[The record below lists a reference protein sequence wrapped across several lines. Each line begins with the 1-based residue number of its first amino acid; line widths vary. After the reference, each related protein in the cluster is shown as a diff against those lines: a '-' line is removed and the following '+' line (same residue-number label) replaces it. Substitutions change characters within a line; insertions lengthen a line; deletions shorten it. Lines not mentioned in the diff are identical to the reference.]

1 MSGRTTDAGGAS
13 SDLLPPPPEGA
24 VSENERLQ
32 EFGYKQ
38 RLDRSIG
45 RIASFAIGFSAIS
58 ATTAVFSSF
67 GVGYFT
73 AGGPFVWTLLIAVA
87 VFFVWALIAADLA
100 AKFPLAGYAYQWTSR
115 LNGSNLG
122 WFTGFIAIIGW
133 ISGLTGVS
141 FVFAGYLGSVFGFT
155 LTLQVQIL
163 MTIGSILVAM
173 LITAYGIRLTT
184 LINNIGV
191 AIELVVTV
199 LATIVVAVIA
209 FVIPENHQPV
219 SVLFEGS
226 SSGGSPYIIAWF
238 AAALGPFF
246 GLVGVEASADV
257 AEETKAARHTIPKT
271 MFTALAVS
279 SVIELLMYIVY
290 VLAIRDHDAV
300 VAASSAPIAEII
312 SQQAGPVVSRIV
324 VAFAL
329 TNIFACLLAN
339 ILLASRLMY
348 SLSRD
353 NMLPASRIW
362 RRVAPGHKT
371 PANAA
376 FVIAA
381 VAILLCLSALFNA
394 SAFTYFLG
402 IGSLAF
408 FGVYLLQTV
417 GLLIARRKG
426 RIPAPEHGT
435 FDLGRWR
442 LALYVIGFVMFA
454 IIEIALAVLPQFAG
468 NIWVFL
474 GVVAIGAAWWLLAI
488 RPRLRRGDAGPQYA
502 STHPAEFADEHA

>member
-1 MSGRTTDAGGAS
+1 MPGQDPGTIRAEEGGLLPVPDSGAS
-13 SDLLPPPPEGA
+13 ENDRLL
-24 VSENERLQ
+24 

-45 RIASFAIGFSAIS
+45 RLASFAIGFATIS
-58 ATTAVFSSF
+58 ATTAVFASF

-73 AGGPFVWTLLIAVA
+73 AGGPFVWTLLLAVA
-87 VFFVWALIAADLA
+87 VFFVWALIAGDLA

-133 ISGLTGVS
+133 ISGLTGVA
-141 FVFAGYLGSVFGFT
+141 FVFAGYLGSVLGFT
-155 LTLQVQIL
+155 LTLQTQIL
-163 MTIGSILVAM
+163 LTVAAIVVAM

-191 AIELVVTV
+191 SLELVVTV
-199 LATIVVAVIA
+199 IVTIIVAVVAFSMPA
-209 FVIPENHQPV
+209 NHQPF
-219 SVLFEGS
+219 SALFQGKAS
-226 SSGGSPYIIAWF
+226 PGSPYIIAWF

-257 AEETKAARHTIPKT
+257 AEETKDARRVIPRT
-271 MFTALAVS
+271 MFNALAIS
-279 SVIELLMYIVY
+279 SIIELLMYVVF
-290 VLAIRDHDAV
+290 VLSIKDQSAV
-300 VAASSAPIAEII
+300 EAASSAPIQEII
-312 SQQAGPVVSRIV
+312 AQQLGPVVSRIV

-353 NMLPASRIW
+353 NMLPASRLW

-376 FVIAA
+376 FAIAA
-381 VAILLCLSALFNA
+381 VAIVLCLSALFNA

-408 FGVYLLQTV
+408 FGVYVLQTV
-417 GLLIARRKG
+417 GLLLARRNG
-426 RIPAPEHGT
+426 TIPAPEANT
-435 FDLGRWR
+435 FDLGRTR
-442 LALYVIGFVMFA
+442 LPIYVVGVIMFVIVELAL
-454 IIEIALAVLPQFAG
+454 ALLPQFAG
-468 NIWVFL
+468 NAWVFL
-474 GVVAIGAAWWLLAI
+474 GVVAIGALWWIFAI
-488 RPRLRRGDAGPQYA
+488 RPRLRRGEAGPLYA
-502 STHPAEFADEHA
+502 STHPEEFDDATA

>member
-1 MSGRTTDAGGAS
+1 MSGRDLRTGQDS
-13 SDLLPPPPEGA
+13 SKLLPPPDAG
-24 VSENERLQ
+24 VGENARLA
-32 EFGYKQ
+32 EFGYTQ

-73 AGGPFVWTLLIAVA
+73 AGGPFVWTLLIAVV

-141 FVFAGYLGSVFGFT
+141 FVFAGYLGSVLGWT
-155 LTLQVQIL
+155 LNLQGQIL
-163 MTIGSILVAM
+163 LTIASIVVAM

-199 LATIVVAVIA
+199 VATIVVALVA
-209 FVIPENHQPV
+209 FAIPANHQPFTA
-219 SVLFEGS
+219 LFEGS
-226 SSGGSPYIIAWF
+226 SSGGSPYIVAWF

-257 AEETKAARHTIPKT
+257 AEETKGARHTIPKT

-279 SVIELLMYIVY
+279 SVIEILMYVVY
-290 VLAIRDHDAV
+290 VLAIKDHTAL
-300 VAASSAPIAEII
+300 AHASSAPIAEII
-312 SQQAGPVVSRIV
+312 SQQLGPVFSRIV

-381 VAILLCLSALFNA
+381 VAILLCLSALFNT

-408 FGVYLLQTV
+408 FGVYLLQTI
-417 GLLIARRKG
+417 GLLIAKRKG
-426 RIPAPEHGT
+426 RIPEPEPGT

-442 LALYVIGFVMFA
+442 VGIYVAGFVMFA
-454 IIEIALAVLPQFAG
+454 VIEIALATLPQFAG

-474 GVVAIGAAWWLLAI
+474 GVVVLGALWWLLVI
-488 RPRLRRGDAGPQYA
+488 RPRLRRGDAGPLYA
-502 STHPAEFADEHA
+502 STHPKEFSDDPS